1 MKLRCLQFVVLALL
15 VNGCATSKLG
25 WKPQPG
31 GETQPDTPRYVED
44 FDPKT
49 LHGQELLITRTLDE
63 SETEAASKTAKPAVQ
78 ANADEAQGTVMGYRV
93 QLKAGKNEAA
103 IIEEKQK
110 AMMKFNVPVYVEF
123 DTPQY
128 KLRIGDCLTEH
139 EANLLRDRARRNGYV
154 EAWRVRCL
162 VNRSAQGNR

>member
-1 MKLRCLQFVVLALL
+1 MKMRVLMCLALL
-15 VNGCATSKLG
+15 LILNGCATSKMG

-31 GETQPDTPRYVED
+31 GEVQPDSPSYVED

-49 LHGQELLITRTLDE
+49 LHGDELIVTRTLAEDRKE
-63 SETEAASKTAKPAVQ
+63 QTGNDANTVTE
-78 ANADEAQGTVMGYRV
+78 QGRSDTPDVTMGYRV
-93 QLKAGKNEAA
+93 QLKSGKNESA
-103 IIEEKQK
+103 ILEEKQK

-128 KLRIGDCLTEH
+128 KLRIGDCLTEY

-162 VNRSAQGNR
+162 VNRSPQADR